1 MNEAALAGLVFLG
14 VAATAMAVFG
24 ITYLCTH
31 KDKPPKSTYESSATD
46 LDKLNPKNSQGKVVK
61 NKKNDNS
68 MNPTIKSLNPS
79 DVLEKSALKTKY
91 GEKIYKKGNKEIRLH
106 RQKGLTC
113 GICAAA
119 FAICASGKTS
129 ETDVAKVVDKA
140 IKEKHLDTGT
150 DLDTVDI
157 IGILNM
163 YNIDK
168 DIECRMGLLKSND
181 ETYLEGLLKDCIN
194 NNSVLIINF
203 TGHWVTICGYSED
216 GFYVYDSLYGRIIK
230 MTAKDIFN
238 RLPIPTTEN
247 MGYMNDGSHTKEYY
261 NNIWKG
267 KKILHA
273 LEIRC

>member
-1 MNEAALAGLVFLG
+1 MNGAALAGLTFLG

-31 KDKPPKSTYESSATD
+31 KDKPSKSTSESSATD
-46 LDKLNPKNSQGKVVK
+46 LDKLNPKNSQRK
-61 NKKNDNS
+61 NYNS
-68 MNPTIKSLNPS
+68 MNPTIKSLNSS
-79 DVLEKSALKTKY
+79 DVLEKFALKTKY

-106 RQKGLTC
+106 RQEGLTC

-119 FAICASGKTS
+119 FAICASGKTD

-140 IKEKHLDTGT
+140 IKERHLDTGT
-150 DLDTVDI
+150 ELDTGDI

-181 ETYLEGLLKDCIN
+181 ETYLEELLKNCI

-273 LEIRC
+273 LEIKC